1 MKKVLLITL
10 AALLTLS
17 ALSVFGAAAE
27 ETADGAPRSLIT
39 VENGEVK
46 NGTIK
51 EGNNVKTLAS
61 GDVVKF
67 GFKKEF
73 DPMIHINLGEAV
85 DTAEYPILAIKA
97 QQSGATKLGGEVFYN
112 EPGAGAVGGKSVK
125 YTWADTAEW
134 QWIKVDLSGCG
145 NVGYLR
151 LDVFDNGDT
160 SVTGM
165 IAALGFFKTAED
177 ADAFAASEQGLKL
190 GTDPGTESVIE
201 EIKQEDASF
210 YYLYDKESTIS
221 TGWWYAPYAEG
232 KSISVYFESTVWFN
246 KIWFYAYASQ
256 RDCPILLTVLND
268 SDDEVFSREIGVS
281 GNTDNT
287 IDLGIA
293 LAPGYYTIMFESVEV
308 DDDLLDNIHFVLG
321 SAGEGDVEVDLMSS
335 GGNTNGD
342 TQAAPAIRLIICEP
356 DPNYTEK
363 PVVTP
368 KATELPTPVPTPVP
382 TSVPVPAE
390 TDAAPTAGS
399 DNNGSANSGDDN
411 KSKTDNKGNTWL
423 IIGIAAA
430 GAVIIG
436 SVIAIVAAKKKKR

>member
-10 AALLTLS
+10 AALLTLG

-27 ETADGAPRSLIT
+27 EVADGTPRSLIT

-46 NGTIK
+46 NGSIK
-51 EGNNVKTLAS
+51 EGNNVKTLGS

-73 DPMIHINLGEAV
+73 DPMIHINLDEAV

-112 EPGAGAVGGKSVK
+112 EPGAGAEGGKSVK
-125 YTWADTAEW
+125 YNWADTAEW
-134 QWIKVDLSGCG
+134 QWIVVDLSNRGII
-145 NVGYLR
+145 GYLR

-165 IAALGFFKTAED
+165 IAALGFFKTEED
-177 ADAFAASEQGLKL
+177 AGAFAASEQGLKL
-190 GTDPGTESVIE
+190 GTDPGPESVIE

-210 YYLYDKESTIS
+210 YYLYDKDSTIS

-232 KSISVYFESTVWFN
+232 KSISVYFESTVWFS
-246 KIWFYAYASQ
+246 KIWFFAYASQ
-256 RDCPILLTVLND
+256 NDCPILLSVLDD
-268 SDDEVFSREIGVS
+268 SDDEVFSREISVK

-293 LAPGYYTIMFESVEV
+293 LPPGYYTIMFESVEV
-308 DDDLLDNIHFVLG
+308 DEDLLDKIHFVLG
-321 SAGEGDVEVDLMSS
+321 SAEESDVEVELTSF
-335 GGNTNGD
+335 GGNTND
-342 TQAAPAIRLIICEP
+342 NTQAAPAIRLIICEP

-363 PVVTP
+363 PVITP
-368 KATELPTPVPTPVP
+368 KVTELPTPVP
-382 TSVPVPAE
+382 TSVPVPTE
-390 TDAAPTAGS
+390 TEAAPTDGS
-399 DNNGSANSGDDN
+399 DNNGGSGNGDKDN
-411 KSKTDNKGNTWL
+411 TDNNNKGNTWL
-423 IIGIAAA
+423 IVGIAAA

-436 SVIAIVAAKKKKR
+436 SVIAIVAAIKKKR